1 MDVLR
6 VLRQGSLA
14 GLLAISVLMSA
25 FFFAPIAAA
34 ETLRSYRVASTYD
47 DVRFEL
53 TNAIIERGLK
63 VQGNGKIAAMLN
75 RTGADVG
82 SSKPVYKDAEYFTFC
97 SVKLSRA
104 MMEANP
110 ANVGHCPFV
119 MFIYVSTQKPNE
131 VVVGYHTHPKTG
143 NAASIKAFADIDKLL
158 DGIARAATQ

>member
-1 MDVLR
+1 MGILKTSGHLKLAASLVMLAVLIVVTPAR
-6 VLRQGSLA
+6 
-14 GLLAISVLMSA
+14 
-25 FFFAPIAAA
+25 A
-34 ETLRSYRVASTYD
+34 ETLRSYKATASYD

-63 VQGNGKIAAMLN
+63 VQGNGKIAAMLR

-82 SSKPVYKDAEYFTFC
+82 SSKPVYKNAEYFTFC

-110 ANVGHCPFV
+110 TNVGHCPFV
-119 MFIYVSTQKPNE
+119 MFIYVAEGKPDD

-143 NAASIKAFADIDKLL
+143 DAASVKAFAQIDELL
-158 DGIARAATQ
+158 DGIAKAATQ